1 MTTAW
6 ERLLLCY
13 SRADWLAHLIV
24 STWLVAVFNFET
36 ILAEQIKADRTY
48 VVDGMVF
55 IGCILRPPPA
65 HAPRL
70 ITMVVLSVPML
81 AAFARTISCRL
92 ITSIGLASA
101 LGVHVLWWLSSY
113 RTFLNFEEAEIQFL
127 SHPEIRQTAYL
138 YGGTPED
145 LIVVLSIVVCLVLAL
160 ERLFE
165 RRSAHPEL

>member
-6 ERLLLCY
+6 ERLLRCY
-13 SRADWLAHLIV
+13 SRADWLAHVILA
-24 STWLVAVFNFET
+24 TWLLCLLNFHQVLAET
-36 ILAEQIKADRTY
+36 IAAAESAAVY
-48 VVDGMVF
+48 GVCYSG
-55 IGCILRPPPA
+55 PPREFY
-65 HAPRL
+65 PRL
-70 ITMVVLSVPML
+70 IAAVTLSVSL

-113 RTFLNFEEAEIQFL
+113 RTFRNFEEAEIPFL